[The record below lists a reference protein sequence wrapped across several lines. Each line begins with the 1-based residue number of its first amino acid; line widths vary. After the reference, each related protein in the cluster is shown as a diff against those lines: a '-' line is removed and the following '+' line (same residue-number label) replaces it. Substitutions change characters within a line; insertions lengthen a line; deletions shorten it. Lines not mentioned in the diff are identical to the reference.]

1 MSSQT
6 KEESPSAKKCRAT
19 PAAIQGPRK
28 PRLPRARL
36 DGALMNQEFLD
47 HELMDEDGPPGCPL
61 EALKLPRLRRCA
73 FDLRTIVI
81 TGPIHPVQTFF
92 QERLDGG
99 VDGYNWKIQFGDSG
113 PFVLKVFWDQK
124 PPTPPLYYA
133 LQRECQAVA
142 VLQLMQAALTQDN
155 PSLGPVLVNPHP
167 WNWEEGYHNMLAF
180 SDEWRRRG
188 LLDDCAS
195 SPKETITSMPRMR
208 KCYGWTKIKG
218 ETLYQLPLL
227 WRPPHLRIERTS
239 RQIQSDMEYTALV
252 YEYVEE
258 GENDEAAIEE
268 SLNFF
273 RAAGFSHTRIS
284 LARNWKRSVLIDMS
298 DIIYAGGFGWKRWN
312 LTARKVLC
320 AGPRRRMPT
329 ILEAL
334 ADKSVARDFDN
345 ANSITGPNTDCK
357 TEISVD
363 DWCPWEDF
371 TYKNIKCIFKKEL
384 GRRYKGDNEPLPL
397 PLDLCVL
404 REDTTQDA
412 LGRFPIPIINYALSS
427 GGGTEHFGRGSRC
440 QPDAMYAPD
449 WSVVSCSHSSTEGM
463 PNILPGDTKIS
474 SKWWSGMLDDEDN
487 FDEWKKVLDQIVTY
501 LALWSTRYGFIITN
515 TEVVVLRIS
524 RQRLH
529 AGIAAH
535 RTRRIRRSDATIIP
549 SSDPVSIA
557 SSEGFQ
563 DVNPLHWDFGV
574 EYKAIPWYEHGPG
587 KLTGKLALWALA
599 RMASY
604 GDHSIEY
611 SYPDLDTW
619 RTQDTGFGI
628 VHNTSGEKLD
638 KPTKHTEIQERD
650 HAATGAG
657 HNDEDINSDDR
668 DASRLEARES
678 EDPEPDVPQ
687 FSRAVSTGLEPGK
700 LPDSQAAEDRNTWV
714 KVEVK
719 KRGRD
724 FHYRDYKGH
733 DKSSAKSDWEAV
745 NGGYVLRGKK
755 HVYFTKKL
763 P

>member
-1 MSSQT
+1 
-6 KEESPSAKKCRAT
+6 
-19 PAAIQGPRK
+19 
-28 PRLPRARL
+28 
-36 DGALMNQEFLD
+36 MNQEFLD
-47 HELMDEDGPPGCPL
+47 HELMDEDGLPGCPL

-124 PPTPPLYYA
+124 PPTPPSYYA

-155 PSLGPVLVNPHP
+155 PSLGPILVNPHP
-167 WNWEEGYHNMLAF
+167 GNWKEGYDNMLAF

-195 SPKETITSMPRMR
+195 SPVEIVTSMPRMR
-208 KCYGWTKIKG
+208 KCYGWIKIKG

-284 LARNWKRSVLIDMS
+284 LARNWKKSVLIDMS
-298 DIIYAGGFGWKRWN
+298 DIIYAGGFGWKCWN

-320 AGPRRRMPT
+320 AGPRR
-329 ILEAL
+329 
-334 ADKSVARDFDN
+334 
-345 ANSITGPNTDCK
+345 
-357 TEISVD
+357 
-363 DWCPWEDF
+363 
-371 TYKNIKCIFKKEL
+371 
-384 GRRYKGDNEPLPL
+384 
-397 PLDLCVL
+397 
-404 REDTTQDA
+404 
-412 LGRFPIPIINYALSS
+412 
-427 GGGTEHFGRGSRC
+427 
-440 QPDAMYAPD
+440 
-449 WSVVSCSHSSTEGM
+449 
-463 PNILPGDTKIS
+463 S
-474 SKWWSGMLDDEDN
+474 SKWWSGMLDDDDN

-515 TEVVVLRIS
+515 TEVVVLRIN
-524 RQRLH
+524 RHRLH
-529 AGIAAH
+529 AGIAAN

-574 EYKAIPWYEHGPG
+574 EYKAIPWNEHGPG

-619 RTQDTGFGI
+619 RTQDTGQGI
-628 VHNTSGEKLD
+628 IHNTSGEKLD

-650 HAATGAG
+650 HFLNATTGAG
-657 HNDEDINSDDR
+657 HDDEIINNVDR
-668 DASRLEARES
+668 DASRLEPRES

-700 LPDSQAAEDRNTWV
+700 LPDSQAAESRNTWI

-719 KRGRD
+719 KRGRE

-733 DKSSAKSDWEAV
+733 DKSSAKSDWQAV
-745 NGGYVLRGKK
+745 DGGYVLRGKR
-755 HVYFTKKL
+755 HIYFTKKL